1 MITRGLLRGLLVVLM
16 ALLLASSGVAQAA
29 VTVDAVSETNVN
41 DTVMTWRHT
50 VGAVSDGLLLVGV
63 SIRDATKTV
72 TGVTYGG
79 QALTLLGTRNSD
91 DNSVRIELW
100 YLLAPAA
107 GTADVTV
114 TLSTKGKMVGGAV
127 SYGGVDPSS
136 PFGPFVSTISAGQGT
151 SDPTLTLFSTSGDLV
166 QDVVVVEGSA
176 QALTAGPGQTER
188 WNGSFA
194 PGGGAVGGGALAGG
208 GSTAP
213 GAASVTMS
221 WTKAK
226 KGRWVIGALSIHPTS
241 RATLDLLKTVSA
253 TAARPGEDIT
263 YTVAHTNPGPVDI
276 FPTFTTDP
284 VPAFTDY
291 RLGSATF
298 SPGAS
303 GLSAVVEFSDD
314 GGSSY
319 GYLPQNQGGGAP
331 PGYDRNVTHVR
342 YAFAGTLGSIAPGTT
357 FEVSFTVR
365 IR

>member
-1 MITRGLLRGLLVVLM
+1 MITRGLLRGLPAVLM
-16 ALLLASSGVAQAA
+16 ALLLASSSVAQAA
-29 VTVDAVSETNVN
+29 VAVDAVSETNAN
-41 DTVMTWRHT
+41 NTVMTWSHT
-50 VGAVSDGLLLVGV
+50 VGGLSDGLLLVGV

-72 TGVTYGG
+72 TGVTYGA
-79 QALTLLGTRNSD
+79 QALTLLAARNNS

-100 YLLAPAA
+100 HLPAPAA

-136 PFGPFVSTISAGQGT
+136 PFGPFVSAISPGQGT
-151 SDPTLTLFSTSGDLV
+151 IDPTLTLSSASGDLV

-194 PGGGAVGGGALAGG
+194 PGGGAVGGGGVAGG

-221 WTKAK
+221 WTRAK
-226 KGRWVIGALSIHPTS
+226 KGQWVIGALSIHAAS
-241 RATLDLLKTVSA
+241 RATLDLLKTVSV
-253 TAARPGEDIT
+253 TAARPGDDIT

-298 SPGAS
+298 SPGSS
-303 GLSAVVEFSDD
+303 GLAAVVEFSDD
-314 GGSSY
+314 GGFNY
-319 GYLPQNQGGGAP
+319 GYLPQDQGGGAP
-331 PGYDRNVTHVR
+331 PGHDRNVTHVR
-342 YAFAGTLGSIAPGTT
+342 YVFTGTLGSIAPGNT